1 MSFLSKLIDDLRNQ
15 PQSMTSNN
23 HQQVNNIYKYIRSI
37 SIFSTLIPNKLVSF
51 DGKYPHWMTD
61 TLNEKRKWNAQIM
74 LKLKLTIYTY
84 NIMMYV
90 TFEALLQL
98 EFPSLFQTENNSF
111 SIN

>member
-1 MSFLSKLIDDLRNQ
+1 
-15 PQSMTSNN
+15 
-23 HQQVNNIYKYIRSI
+23 
-37 SIFSTLIPNKLVSF
+37 
-51 DGKYPHWMTD
+51 MTD